1 MGFALLPWTRHLF
14 QVYSIGQWRGNIS
27 LDFGNNSLDFGNNS
41 SDFGNSWSVRKDGL
55 EKAEADLNFIRT
67 GQICEIRANAK
78 KKVQYLVLKY
88 RYMQLWEMKISFC
101 FTMHNNLAHHLSLY
115 KSNK

>member
-1 MGFALLPWTRHLF
+1 MRFALLPWTRHLF

-78 KKVQYLVLKY
+78 RRYSTWYSTKVPVHATLGNENIIL
-88 RYMQLWEMKISFC
+88 F
-101 FTMHNNLAHHLSLY
+101 HDA
-115 KSNK
+115 